1 MLPPFFLNIKN
12 IKPILKSYLVEV
24 NLGTSVPGQGTNIPF
39 QDYPQLR
46 DIYLTGITASDNN
59 TITYSPAG
67 KIVVSTLAGISVTL
81 IDKFNMEIVRGYSAK
96 ELDPYYQ
103 YGFYRDFNPFQLQ
116 LTKSYITV
124 LDNTGL
130 SAGESV
136 VFNIFY
142 YTAKDL
148 ENAKKPRARK

>member
-1 MLPPFFLNIKN
+1 M
-12 IKPILKSYLVEV
+12 KPILKSYLIEV
-24 NLGTSVPGQGTNIPF
+24 NLGTTVPGQGTNIPF

-46 DIYLTGITASDNN
+46 DIYITGITTSDSN
-59 TITYSPAG
+59 TVTFSPAG
-67 KIVVSTLAGISVTL
+67 KNVVTTLSGISVTF
-81 IDKFNMEIVRGYSAK
+81 IDKFNMEILRGYSAK
-96 ELDPYYQ
+96 ELNPYYQ

-116 LTKSYITV
+116 LTKSFITI

-136 VFNIFY
+136 IFNIFY

-148 ENAKKPRARK
+148 ENAKRTRSRK